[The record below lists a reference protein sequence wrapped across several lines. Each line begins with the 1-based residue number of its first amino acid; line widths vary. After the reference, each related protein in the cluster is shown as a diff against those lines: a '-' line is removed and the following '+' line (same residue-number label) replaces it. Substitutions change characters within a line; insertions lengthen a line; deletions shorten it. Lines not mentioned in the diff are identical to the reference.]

1 MGHEDHRDHL
11 CLSTVV
17 TVRAARPLEGSA
29 GGGVAD
35 LGPVHDTIPD
45 LPPLQPLASA
55 IERGA
60 VSREDAGQQCT
71 VAGPLVVVGGG
82 GGCFCCFAF
91 CLNTTSVHIPLG
103 LGPDVGPV
111 VWEPGTAENEYPSP
125 VQFSCALLV
134 QTLVVP
140 RLNFC
145 LRLQCLGSFPVFAR
159 PPTH

>member
-1 MGHEDHRDHL
+1 MALLIWARCKTRILTSLHFSL
-11 CLSTVV
+11 WPLPLSAAPCLGKMRVSS
-17 TVRAARPLEGSA
+17 ARWRVPWLSW
-29 GGGVAD
+29 
-35 LGPVHDTIPD
+35 
-45 LPPLQPLASA
+45 
-55 IERGA
+55 
-60 VSREDAGQQCT
+60 
-71 VAGPLVVVGGG
+71 GG

-111 VWEPGTAENEYPSP
+111 VWELGTAENEYPSP

-145 LRLQCLGSFPVFAR
+145 LRLQCLGSFPVFAC